1 MRENGFDIELRR
13 SILKYLE
20 AGHGYKKIAKDFG
33 ISVYTAKYIRDIY
46 RRGDFS
52 YFDGVDTRTRYDDSE
67 KLAIVHLFLNSGM
80 ELKTFA
86 REEGINPNSLRNWV
100 RKYQEDPQHSF
111 DGNHKRLTLKIS
123 EKVALT
129 KRFLNSRLELKAFAQ
144 KSGVDPLTLKRWVPI
159 YGGEAHH
166 NCDGQNKNVRCENS
180 KKVELVEEFLA
191 SGQLLSSFAKTKGIN
206 PYTFK
211 SWVRKYQEGTLKK

>member
-1 MRENGFDIELRR
+1 MKENGLDIELRR

-20 AGHGYKKIAKDFG
+20 AGHGYKKIATDFR
-33 ISVYTAKYIRDIY
+33 INVYTAKYIRDIY
-46 RRGDFS
+46 RRGDLS
-52 YFDGVDTRTRYDDSE
+52 YFDGEDSYTTHDDSE
-67 KLAIVHLFLNSGM
+67 KLAIVRRFLDSGM

-111 DGNHKRLTLKIS
+111 DGNHKRLTLKIC

-144 KSGVDPLTLKRWVPI
+144 KSGVDLLTLKRWVQI

-166 NCDGQNKNVRCENS
+166 NCDGLNKNVRCENS
-180 KKVELVEEFLA
+180 EKLALVEEFLV
-191 SGQLLSSFAKTKGIN
+191 SGQPLTRFAQRKGIN

-211 SWVRKYQEGTLKK
+211 SWVRKYREGTLKK